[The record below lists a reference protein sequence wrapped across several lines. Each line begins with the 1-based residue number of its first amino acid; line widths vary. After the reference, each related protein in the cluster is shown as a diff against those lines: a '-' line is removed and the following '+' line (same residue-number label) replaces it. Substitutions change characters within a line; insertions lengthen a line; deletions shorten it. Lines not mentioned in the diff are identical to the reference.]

1 VYELCFRK
9 INLEEKKQISW
20 FARTFFAIIYSSTLD
35 WSRVYLP
42 REMRDRRKCCSTNT
56 LYYRRRCGLA
66 RKPVSGLFQS
76 RRLVTFEALSN
87 SLQLPCNIVLPPRT
101 LPRNSSLDRPVL
113 DNDIEIDFL
122 AVKDY
127 AERKLVTSTELQKTG
142 ESKIKILKDKKL
154 VRKRFLPPRT

>member
-1 VYELCFRK
+1 
-9 INLEEKKQISW
+9 
-20 FARTFFAIIYSSTLD
+20 
-35 WSRVYLP
+35 
-42 REMRDRRKCCSTNT
+42 M
-56 LYYRRRCGLA
+56 
-66 RKPVSGLFQS
+66 
-76 RRLVTFEALSN
+76 TFEALSN